1 MPTPSGVPVEITSPG
16 SSVTMEERKAII
28 SSGLKTINRV
38 DESCFVTPLTR
49 RVRCKSCHPLLTQG
63 CRGRSLPAGVW
74 GVPQYGS
81 NKAKVRSGLTRPEPE
96 SGESPDPVPKEV
108 HANVQVSCAHSA
120 SAPV

>member
-1 MPTPSGVPVEITSPG
+1 MAYHRRMAIPAPSAGFFAGRTEQGSKDSLQVVADPG
-16 SSVTMEERKAII
+16 AASRTKQGSK
-28 SSGLKTINRV
+28 GLP
-38 DESCFVTPLTR
+38 PL
-49 RVRCKSCHPLLTQG
+49 G
-63 CRGRSLPAGVW
+63 GVW

>member
-1 MPTPSGVPVEITSPG
+1 MLFSRIVSSIRLSPELADEVPDHNMYSTLVIH
-16 SSVTMEERKAII
+16 
-28 SSGLKTINRV
+28 
-38 DESCFVTPLTR
+38 C
-49 RVRCKSCHPLLTQG
+49 CHPLLSQG